1 MGSLKKRRKSRV
13 CAAPHENRLKADL
26 QTKRRQCRHHRS
38 ETGWPAVALAK
49 PGLRTGV
56 PKVRISEMRKRTKC
70 GVSVC
75 WGIIFALIFVGVR
88 IAFPDPTTKPPA
100 KTPRSHQT
108 KQSVRQDD
116 SVSAKPAPDLALRAG
131 GERKAGALTHFVE
144 GMAFEENGE
153 MDRALDAY
161 RRVLNVDPGQS
172 QLAARVA
179 GLLIQQD
186 DFPQAI
192 DVLKDAIKAN
202 PNTADAYQQLA
213 FIYARYLKKTDQA
226 IDYANRAIAL
236 NPADVEGYQRLVEI
250 EVAAGQEKKAL
261 EALDRATKVRSSDP
275 NFWMHLGKLYVA
287 ILFKSDSQPK
297 PDDLKR
303 VNEMF
308 KKAAEQAGDDPGI
321 LKDVADYYAASQ
333 QLKEAIPLYLRVLE
347 LQPDDANAREKLAT
361 GFILTNQRGKA
372 VEMLEQIIKQHPE
385 KYQPYDLLAQ
395 VLDEE
400 ARSLQRAKRLDEAKA
415 EFAKVA
421 ANYEQ
426 SLLINPNHAGT
437 YLRLAELLLGPLKDA
452 GRAVK
457 FLTEARRRFPGA
469 PEIVYYL
476 ALAQREAKQTQQA
489 VATFEEALHEAE
501 LDQDNEIVN
510 AKFYFNY
517 GATAEQAGL
526 YDKAADLLRKSIALD
541 PANAAEAYNYL
552 GYMWADH
559 NMHLEEAEEMIKHA
573 LQIEPNNGSYLDS
586 LGWLEFRQGKFD
598 QALADLLRAAKN
610 IERDDPIVF
619 EHVGDIYLKLDRVSE
634 ALGSWQK
641 ALALDPKNEKLAEKI
656 ESTKATISKRSPIRT
671 NPTQ

>member
-1 MGSLKKRRKSRV
+1 MTEQKQRGIATLLCFLIAIFFLVSGNAGIAKAPRVLAPQVGPSPAGIKKPGRQSDSFNLKP
-13 CAAPHENRLKADL
+13 AADL
-26 QTKRRQCRHHRS
+26 
-38 ETGWPAVALAK
+38 V
-49 PGLRTGV
+49 LR
-56 PKVRISEMRKRTKC
+56 PE
-70 GVSVC
+70 
-75 WGIIFALIFVGVR
+75 
-88 IAFPDPTTKPPA
+88 
-100 KTPRSHQT
+100 
-108 KQSVRQDD
+108 
-116 SVSAKPAPDLALRAG
+116 
-131 GERKAGALTHFVE
+131 GERKAGALAHFIE

-153 MDRALDAY
+153 MDQALEAY
-161 RRVLNVDPGQS
+161 RKVLNVDPGQS
-172 QLAARVA
+172 DLASRVA
-179 GLLIQQD
+179 AMLIRQD

-202 PNTADAYQQLA
+202 PNDAEPYRQLA
-213 FIYARYLKKTDQA
+213 FIYAKYLKKTDQA
-226 IDYANRAIAL
+226 VDYANRAIAL
-236 NPADVEGYQRLVEI
+236 DPRDIEAYQRLCEI
-250 EVAAGQEKKAL
+250 ELAAGDEKKARDVL
-261 EALDRATKVRSSDP
+261 ERATKVHSDDAA
-275 NFWMHLGKLYVA
+275 FWTQLGKLYAA
-287 ILFKSDSQPK
+287 ILFKLDAQPK
-297 PDDLKR
+297 PDELGR
-303 VNEMF
+303 INEIF
-308 KKAAEQAGDDPGI
+308 KKAVEHANDDPAI
-321 LKDVADYYAASQ
+321 LKDVADYYASSQ

-361 GFILTNQRGKA
+361 GFILMNQRGKA

-452 GRAVK
+452 GRAAK

-526 YDKAADLLRKSIALD
+526 YEKAADLLRKSIALD

-559 NMHLEEAEEMIKHA
+559 NMHLEEAEGMIKRA

-610 IERDDPIVF
+610 LEHDDSVVF
-619 EHVGDIYLKLDRVSE
+619 EHIGDTYLKLNRVPQALE
-634 ALGSWQK
+634 AWQK
-641 ALALDPKNEKLAEKI
+641 ALALDPQNKRLAEKI
-656 ESTKATISKRSPIRT
+656 ESTKTTISRRGQAKTDSIR
-671 NPTQ
+671 